1 MTRIIGFLKSNAIA
15 LIALFIALGGTS
27 YAAVAIPT
35 NSVGTRQLR
44 NGAVTPAKLASG
56 LGGEVWAVTELNPV
70 GTVLMSTPKNVKVED
85 WRTNTSGV
93 VNEGGIVY
101 YPTRIPKACL
111 PIATSN
117 SFVNTLGEDHLPG
130 IATLRVGRSG
140 VQVASDSASFITVA
154 IVCPR

>member
-1 MTRIIGFLKSNAIA
+1 VTRIIDFLKHNAIA
-15 LIALFIALGGTS
+15 IAALFIALGGTS
-27 YAAVAIPT
+27 YAAIAIPT

-44 NGAVTPAKLASG
+44 NGAVTPTKLAPG
-56 LGGEVWAVTELNPV
+56 TGGEVWAVTELNPN

-93 VNEGGIVY
+93 INESGIVY

-117 SFVNTLGEDHLPG
+117 SFDNTLGEDHLPG
-130 IATLRVGRSG
+130 IAVLRVGRSG

-154 IVCPR
+154 VVCPR